1 VCGAGH
7 AGNPPSTPSP
17 ERYEHDRPN
26 RYRYAVPSRG
36 SARLDIRL
44 MGSPEIR
51 VDGAPLVVDTRKA
64 IAVIALLATDRR
76 PLARDEIAALLWPEA
91 DDAAAR
97 GALRRT
103 LSTLRTGLGEG
114 LLHIDRARVEL
125 DRRHASIDIE
135 VIERAAR
142 SDDRRVLD
150 AAASLARGAFMAGF
164 NLRDSP
170 EFDDWRAAR
179 ATAVERSVVA
189 VFDRLVVAEEKAGDV
204 AAAIEV
210 AERRLDLDPL
220 DERAHV
226 RLMELYASIGDR
238 VAALRQY
245 RACVSVLDRELGVAP
260 LESTTARYE
269 TIRDADERVEAAATA
284 RGSGPDAEI
293 VTVGAK
299 RPPIPAL
306 VGREAAMDALR
317 GAYAAAAHGSG
328 RIVVITGEAGIGKT
342 RLGDVFAGYVRDG
355 GGTVLNAR
363 AYQGERGIA
372 YGPIVELLRSALSDR
387 DAVGRLDRATVRT
400 ELARLL
406 PAIDPGGGPGP
417 ARADGPGAHARLVA
431 AIADGLTSLV
441 AGPVPGCIWIDD
453 LHFADGATLEALDY
467 LARRLAGRSLLVLLA
482 WRPDDLDEATEPVA
496 RRLAASPSVAVELA
510 RLDREAVAELANQVT
525 TDPIVVDRLFQASEG
540 LPLYVVEALA
550 AGDLA
555 LGSMPVGVR
564 AVLRARLGAVG
575 EPAAQVLAA
584 ASVIGR
590 SFDFAT
596 VRHASGRSEGETV
609 DALDESLRRG
619 LVRESGTG
627 FDFAHGGLRD
637 LVYESTSL
645 TRRRLLHRRIAAA
658 LRRDLAGSGRED
670 LARLAQIAAH
680 EREGGRSAEAADAF
694 RLAGARAAAIF
705 ANREAIEHDEAALA
719 LGHPDITGLHAA
731 IGRLR
736 TRLGDYAGA
745 IGALEAAAAAADD
758 TALPEIERAIAAAH
772 LRRGDLMA
780 AARHLEAA
788 REGSADPAFLA
799 RVEVDRSVVLRLG
812 GDHEAALA
820 AARRAL
826 DAAVRADDAAA
837 IGAAHRSLG
846 LIALAS
852 GDADAARMAARL
864 AVAATDDDPTA
875 RIAGLTG
882 LALAEAAAGDVDAGL
897 QHGRAALELCREIG
911 DRHLEG
917 AVENH
922 LADILHAA
930 GRDDDAMDHLRRAV
944 EAFAEIGGDA
954 ADPDPGIWMLSA
966 S

>member
-1 VCGAGH
+1 M
-7 AGNPPSTPSP
+7 
-17 ERYEHDRPN
+17 EYE
-26 RYRYAVPSRG
+26 YRYVVTGKAPP
-36 SARLDIRL
+36 RLDIRL
-44 MGSPEIR
+44 LGPPEIL
-51 VDGAPLVVDTRKA
+51 VDGLPLVVDTRKA
-64 IAVIALLATDRR
+64 VAILALLGAEGRAF
-76 PLARDEIAALLWPEA
+76 ARDELAALLWPDA
-91 DDAAAR
+91 DDPAAR

-103 LSTLRTGLGEG
+103 LSSLRSATGGDMVLV
-114 LLHIDRARVEL
+114 DRARVALADDGVRVDLAEL
-125 DRRHASIDIE
+125 
-135 VIERAAR
+135 ERLAR
-142 SDDRRVLD
+142 SDGRRSL
-150 AAASLARGAFMAGF
+150 AAAAELARGPFLAGF
-164 NLRDSP
+164 NLRDSAD
-170 EFDDWRAAR
+170 FDDWRAGRAVAVDR
-179 ATAVERSVVA
+179 TVLGVLDRLATANET
-189 VFDRLVVAEEKAGDV
+189 AGDLPGAI
-204 AAAIEV
+204 AAAS
-210 AERRLDLDPL
+210 RRLDLDPL
-220 DERAHV
+220 DEAGHV
-226 RLMELYASIGDR
+226 RLMELFAQSGDR
-238 VAALRQY
+238 ASALRQY
-245 RACVSVLDRELGVAP
+245 RLCVATLDRELGVAP

-269 TIRDADERVEAAATA
+269 AIRDVDEPLEAPTTA
-284 RGSGPDAEI
+284 PGSGPDVEI
-293 VTVGAK
+293 GMVGAK
-299 RPPIPAL
+299 LPPMPAL
-306 VGREAAMDALR
+306 VGRDTAMDALR
-317 GAYAAAAHGSG
+317 AAYEAATSGSG
-328 RIVVITGEAGIGKT
+328 RIAVVTGEAGIGKT
-342 RLGDVFAGYVRDG
+342 RLGDVFASHVRDRG
-355 GGTVLNAR
+355 GMVLHAR
-363 AYQGERGIA
+363 AYQGERDIA
-372 YGPIVELLRSALSDR
+372 YGPIVELLRSALTDQA
-387 DAVGRLDRATVRT
+387 AVARLDRPSVRT

-406 PAIDPGGGPGP
+406 PAIDPGGGSGP
-417 ARADGPGAHARLVA
+417 AHADGPGAHARLVA
-431 AIADGLTSLV
+431 AIAGGLTLLV

-510 RLDREAVAELANQVT
+510 RLDRKAVAELATQVT

-555 LGSMPVGVR
+555 LASMPVGVR

-619 LVRESGTG
+619 LVREAGTG

-645 TRRRLLHRRIAAA
+645 TRRRLLHRRVADA
-658 LRRDLAGSGRED
+658 LRRDLAGSGRDD
-670 LARLAQIAAH
+670 LARLALIAAH
-680 EREGGRSAEAADAF
+680 EREGGRSAEAAEAF

-745 IGALEAAAAAADD
+745 IVALEAAAAAADD
-758 TALPEIERAIAAAH
+758 RALPEVERAIAAAH

-788 REGSADPAFLA
+788 WEGSADPAFLA

-812 GDHEAALA
+812 RDLQPALV

-826 DAAVRADDAAA
+826 DAAERADDAAA

-852 GDADAARMAARL
+852 GDADAARTAARL
-864 AVAATDDDPTA
+864 AVAATDEDPAA

-897 QHGRAALELCREIG
+897 RQGHTALGLCREIG

-930 GRDDDAMDHLRRAV
+930 GRDDEALAHLRRAV
-944 EAFAEIGGDA
+944 EAFAEIGGDPA
-954 ADPDPGIWMLSA
+954 EPDPGIWMLSA